1 MAGRVTHI
9 EFLNNGVKTWIA
21 YRRAGIE
28 LGDALLIDVRANYL
42 VSGLGK
48 TSSGDE
54 TYVPATD
61 D

>member
-1 MAGRVTHI
+1 MLVNRNA
-9 EFLNNGVKTWIA
+9 
-21 YRRAGIE
+21 AGIE
-28 LGDALLIDVRANYL
+28 LGDALPIDVRANYV

-48 TSSGDE
+48 TSSGDQ